1 MIEVTNLCKDYG
13 SQRAIT
19 PGASKAIDQVSFR
32 VDQGEVMGLL
42 GVNGAGKTTIM
53 RILAGA
59 LGATKGTALI
69 AGYDINRQ
77 PLRARQQLGYLPEVI
92 PLYPDMTVSH
102 FLSFAA
108 EIKQV
113 PSNQTKQQV
122 QRSIELCGLTAYQ
135 NSLIRK
141 LSQGYRQRLGIAQA
155 IVHQPAVIILDE
167 PTRGLD
173 PNQII
178 KIRSLIQQL
187 AQEHTILLSSH
198 LLAEVEMTCQRLTVI
213 DRGRVIATDTPANLG
228 KTVGAA
234 QHYELAFSGDPEV
247 VAAVLQRIPQ
257 IQSVELIP
265 ADAPEPLLARR
276 LMNVRSIAGQDI
288 GSAMITVLVQEGIE
302 VHEVRRSRANLEEVF
317 LALTKSPVT

>member
-13 SQRAIT
+13 SQRAIE
-19 PGASKAIDQVSFR
+19 QVSFM
-32 VDQGEVMGLL
+32 VNNGEVMGLL
-42 GVNGAGKTTIM
+42 GVNGAGKTTIL

-59 LGATKGTALI
+59 LGTTSGSALI

-77 PLRARQQLGYLPEVI
+77 SLQARRQIGYLPEVI

-102 FLSFAA
+102 FLNFAA

-113 PSNQTKQQV
+113 ANNQKKQQV
-122 QRSIELCGLTAYQ
+122 QRSIELCGLGAYQ

-213 DRGRVIATDTPANLG
+213 DRGRVIATDTPANLS
-228 KTVGAA
+228 KKVGATE
-234 QHYELAFSGDPEV
+234 HYELEFSGDPV
-247 VAAVLQRIPQ
+247 VVETVLRHIAPVQ
-257 IQSVELIP
+257 ELELMP
-265 ADAPEPLLARR
+265 MGHLHDRERR
-276 LMNVRSIAGQDI
+276 LMMVRSIAGQDI
-288 GSAMITVLVQEGIE
+288 GSEIITALVQQGIQ
-302 VHEVRRSRANLEEVF
+302 VHAVRRSRANLEEVF
-317 LALTKSPVT
+317 LALTKPSPDQVS

>member
-13 SQRAIT
+13 SQRAI
-19 PGASKAIDQVSFR
+19 AQVSFT
-32 VDQGEVMGLL
+32 VNKGEVMGLL

-59 LGATKGTALI
+59 LGATNGSALI

-77 PLRARQQLGYLPEVI
+77 SLQARRQIGYLPEVI

-102 FLSFAA
+102 FLNFAA

-113 PSNQTKQQV
+113 ANNQKKQQV
-122 QRSIELCGLTAYQ
+122 QRSIELCGLGAYQ

-198 LLAEVEMTCQRLTVI
+198 LLAEVEMTCQKLTVI
-213 DRGRVIATDTPANLG
+213 DRGRVIATDTPANLS
-228 KTVGAA
+228 KAVGAME
-234 QHYELAFSGDPEV
+234 HYELEFSGDPV
-247 VAAVLQRIPQ
+247 V
-257 IQSVELIP
+257 VENALRHI
-265 ADAPEPLLARR
+265 APVQELELMPMGHLHNQERR
-276 LMNVRSIAGQDI
+276 LMMVRSITGQDI
-288 GSAMITVLVQEGIE
+288 GSEIITALVQQGIQ
-302 VHEVRRSRANLEEVF
+302 VHAVRRSRANLEEVF
-317 LALTKSPVT
+317 LALTKPSADQVS

>member
-13 SQRAIT
+13 SQRVIE
-19 PGASKAIDQVSFR
+19 QVSFR

-59 LGATKGTALI
+59 LGATQGTALI
-69 AGYDINRQ
+69 AGHDINRQ

-108 EIKQV
+108 AIKQV
-113 PSNQTKQQV
+113 PGNQTKQQV

-178 KIRSLIQQL
+178 KIRGLIQQL

-198 LLAEVEMTCQRLTVI
+198 LLAEVEMTCQRLTMI
-213 DRGRVIATDTPANLG
+213 DRGQVIATDTPANLG
-228 KTVGAA
+228 KMVGAA
-234 QHYELAFSGDPEV
+234 QHYELSFSGDPEV
-247 VAAVLQRIPQ
+247 VATALKKISQVQA
-257 IQSVELIP
+257 VELIP
-265 ADAPEPLLARR
+265 TDATEPMVMLTRR
-276 LMNVRSIAGQDI
+276 SMNIRSSAGQDI
-288 GSAMITVLVQEGIE
+288 GSEIITALVQQGVQ

-317 LALTKSPVT
+317 LALTKSPVTDKS

>member
-13 SQRAIT
+13 SQRAI
-19 PGASKAIDQVSFR
+19 AQVSFT
-32 VDQGEVMGLL
+32 VNKGEVMGLL
-42 GVNGAGKTTIM
+42 GVNGAGKTTII

-59 LGATKGTALI
+59 LGATNGSALI

-77 PLRARQQLGYLPEVI
+77 SLQARRQIGYLPEVI

-102 FLSFAA
+102 FLNFAA

-113 PSNQTKQQV
+113 PSNHKKQQV
-122 QRSIELCGLTAYQ
+122 YRSIELCGLAEYQ
-135 NSLIRK
+135 HSLIKK

-198 LLAEVEMTCQRLTVI
+198 LLAEVEMTCQKLTVI
-213 DRGRVIATDTPANLG
+213 DRGRVIATDTPANLS
-228 KTVGAA
+228 KAVGATE
-234 QHYELAFSGDPEV
+234 HYELEFSGDPV
-247 VAAVLQRIPQ
+247 VVETAVCHIDAVQA
-257 IQSVELIP
+257 VELRPINYLSNG
-265 ADAPEPLLARR
+265 ERR
-276 LMNVRSIAGQDI
+276 LMMVRSIAGQDI
-288 GSAMITVLVQEGIE
+288 GSEIITALVQQGIQ

-317 LALTKSPVT
+317 LALTKPRHEQVN

>member
-13 SQRAIT
+13 SQCAIEE
-19 PGASKAIDQVSFR
+19 VSFT
-32 VDQGEVMGLL
+32 VNKGEVMGLL

-59 LGATKGTALI
+59 LGTTSGSAKI

-77 PLRARQQLGYLPEVI
+77 SLLARRQIGYLPEVI

-102 FLSFAA
+102 FLNFAA

-113 PSNQTKQQV
+113 PGHQKKQQV
-122 QRSIELCGLTAYQ
+122 QRSIELCGLGAYQ
-135 NSLIRK
+135 HSLIRK

-173 PNQII
+173 PKQII
-178 KIRSLIQQL
+178 KIRGLIQQL

-198 LLAEVEMTCQRLTVI
+198 LLAEVEMTCQTLTVI

-228 KTVGAA
+228 HKVGATE
-234 QHYELAFSGDPEV
+234 HYELEFSGDSV
-247 VAAVLQRIPQ
+247 VVETALRHITAVQ
-257 IQSVELIP
+257 ELELMPI
-265 ADAPEPLLARR
+265 DHLHDRERR
-276 LMNVRSIAGQDI
+276 LMMVRSIAGQDI
-288 GSAMITVLVQEGIE
+288 GAEIITALVQQGVQ

-317 LALTKSPVT
+317 LALTKPSPDQVS

>member
-1 MIEVTNLCKDYG
+1 MIEVSNLCKDYG
-13 SQRAIT
+13 SQRAI
-19 PGASKAIDQVSFR
+19 DQISFR

-59 LGATKGTALI
+59 LGATQGTALI
-69 AGYDINRQ
+69 AGHDINRQ

-113 PSNQTKQQV
+113 SSKQKKQQV

-173 PNQII
+173 PSQII

-198 LLAEVEMTCQRLTVI
+198 LLAEVEMTCQRLTII
-213 DRGRVIATDTPANLG
+213 DRGRVIATDTPANLS
-228 KTVGAA
+228 KTVKAA
-234 QHYELAFSGDPEV
+234 QHYELAFSGDPLV
-247 VAAVLQRIPQ
+247 VENVLKRIPQ
-257 IQSVELIP
+257 IQAVELVP
-265 ADAPEPLLARR
+265 TTAPEPLLARR
-276 LMNVRSIAGQDI
+276 LMQVRSIAGQDI
-288 GSAMITVLVQEGIE
+288 GSEIITALVQQGVQ
-302 VHEVRRSRANLEEVF
+302 VHEVHRSRANLEEVF
-317 LALTKSPVT
+317 LALTKPVVAE